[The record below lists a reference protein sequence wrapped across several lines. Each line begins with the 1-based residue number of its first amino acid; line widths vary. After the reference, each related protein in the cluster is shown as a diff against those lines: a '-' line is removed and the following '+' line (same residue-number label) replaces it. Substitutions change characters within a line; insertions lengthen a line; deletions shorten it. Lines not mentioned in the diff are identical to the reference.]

1 MPPTGASSKPNLPGH
16 DCLGFGDKKEGFL
29 VPVCPG
35 QVRSPRPLVF
45 RRANSYRFVS
55 VASGAPLLLREAD
68 VSAEYP
74 KDVDDENITH
84 QGLLP
89 TLPGELTKL
98 SSALA
103 LFKASRILGKAL
115 EALYPASTTYQ
126 LSLKKLHVLSDEL
139 DQWSQDLPS
148 HLRLQFSNDK
158 PSTAVI
164 SCRSPLLVCH
174 TSFASGSPKAFSTDL
189 ACSPLPISSLA
200 VSSTAPWSA
209 MGLEVVHLQQSWL
222 SPIPPSTSCRY

>member
-1 MPPTGASSKPNLPGH
+1 MSWISKISTSS
-16 DCLGFGDKKEGFL
+16 C
-29 VPVCPG
+29 
-35 QVRSPRPLVF
+35 F

-55 VASGAPLLLREAD
+55 VASGAPSLLREAD
-68 VSAEYP
+68 ISAEYP

-158 PSTAVI
+158 PSTAVV

-174 TSFASGSPKAFSTDL
+174 TSFASGSQRALVLTL
-189 ACSPLPISSLA
+189 LA
-200 VSSTAPWSA
+200 VAYLFLHSQSHPPPPGLPWVWKCCIYSRHGGRRFRQA
-209 MGLEVVHLQQSWL
+209 HRADTR
-222 SPIPPSTSCRY
+222 PSR

>member
-1 MPPTGASSKPNLPGH
+1 M
-16 DCLGFGDKKEGFL
+16 
-29 VPVCPG
+29 
-35 QVRSPRPLVF
+35 
-45 RRANSYRFVS
+45 
-55 VASGAPLLLREAD
+55 LLREAD
-68 VSAEYP
+68 VCTEYP

-84 QGLLP
+84 EGLLP

-103 LFKASRILGKAL
+103 LFKASRILGKTL

-126 LSLKKLHVLSDEL
+126 LSLKKLQGLSDEL

-148 HLRLQFSNDK
+148 HLRLQFSSDK

-174 TSFASGSPKAFSTDL
+174 SHPY
-189 ACSPLPISSLA
+189 PE
-200 VSSTAPWSA
+200 VR
-209 MGLEVVHLQQSWL
+209 LED
-222 SPIPPSTSCRY
+222 